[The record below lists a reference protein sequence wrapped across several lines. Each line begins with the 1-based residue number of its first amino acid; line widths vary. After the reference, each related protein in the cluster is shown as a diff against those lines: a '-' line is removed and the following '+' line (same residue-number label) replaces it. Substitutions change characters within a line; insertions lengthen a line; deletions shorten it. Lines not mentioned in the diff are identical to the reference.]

1 MAANTNKPKPNGL
14 KCEICGK
21 PLTGKQ
27 RRACGPEH
35 RNQIRSRAGA
45 DRKLLAE
52 EVAKHEVTEAVREEV
67 VAIAHEATQ
76 EAMSAEL
83 LAQIQRFVFL
93 IPKALDAVT
102 KNLDNEDPDI
112 RQKAAALL
120 LKYTMGNASI
130 APPSLEQQD
139 QPLQITFAIPRANT
153 VGPAKGGGIRPL
165 LTESSDTSVLD
176 VAPVID
182 VESTDLDD
190 QHTCEKRTCMEC
202 GLEKCVDEFVGQS
215 FRCKHCDALLRARV
229 EDEFGH
235 PQLG

>member
-14 KCEICGK
+14 KCEVCGK

-67 VAIAHEATQ
+67 VALAHEATQ

-83 LAQIQRFVFL
+83 LTQIQRFVFL
-93 IPKALDAVT
+93 IPKALDAIT
-102 KNLDNEDPDI
+102 TNLDDEDPDI
-112 RQKAAALL
+112 RQKAATLL
-120 LKYTMGNASI
+120 LKYTMGNASV

-139 QPLQITFAIPRANT
+139 QPLQINFTIPRADT
-153 VGPAKGGGIRPL
+153 VGPAKGGGVRPL
-165 LTESSDTSVLD
+165 LTEVSDLSVQ
-176 VAPVID
+176 APVID

-190 QHTCEKRTCMEC
+190 RNTCEKRTCMEC
-202 GLEKCVDEFVGQS
+202 GLEKCADEFIGQS
-215 FRCKHCDALLRARV
+215 YRCKHCDGLLRARV
-229 EDEFGH
+229 EGEFGH